1 MSIRPR
7 FLNLA
12 ALAVAA
18 VLAGCATPQ
27 HSNIDY
33 SALRAARPATL
44 LVLPPLNDS
53 PDVKA
58 SATVW
63 AHATRPLAE
72 AGYYVLPVTL
82 VNETF
87 RQNGVTTAHDAH
99 HIPYAKL
106 REYFGADAGV
116 YITVQRYGTSYAV
129 ISSQTRV
136 DVKAE
141 VVDLRTG
148 QSLWKG
154 SAFSTSGDQS
164 SGGSVAAILVSA
176 LVNQVVNTATDAAA
190 RHAVI
195 ANAQLFSPARRDG
208 LLPGP
213 RSPLYGQD
221 LQPKR

>member
-1 MSIRPR
+1 MITLPR
-7 FLNLA
+7 FLRLA
-12 ALAVAA
+12 ALSLAA
-18 VLAGCATPQ
+18 VLAGCATQQ
-27 HSNIDY
+27 HSSIDY
-33 SALRAARPATL
+33 SALRAAKPATM

-58 SATVW
+58 TATVW

-87 RQNGVTTAHDAH
+87 RQNGVTTSHDAH
-99 HIPYAKL
+99 QIPYAKL
-106 REYFGADAGV
+106 HEYFGADAGV
-116 YITVQRYGTSYAV
+116 YIKVKRYGTSYAV
-129 ISSQTRV
+129 ISTQTRV
-136 DVKAE
+136 DVEAE

-154 SAFSTSGDQS
+154 SAFSTSGEQS

-176 LVNQVVNTATDAAA
+176 LVSQVVSTTTDAAA
-190 RHAVI
+190 NHAVI
-195 ANAQLFSPARRDG
+195 ANARLFSPLRRDG

-213 RSPLYGQD
+213 RSPQYGQD

>member
-1 MSIRPR
+1 M
-7 FLNLA
+7 L
-12 ALAVAA
+12 V
-18 VLAGCATPQ
+18 GCATQP
-27 HSNIDY
+27 HPGIDY
-33 SALRAARPATL
+33 SALRAAKPATV

-58 SATVW
+58 TAAVW

-87 RQNGVTTAHDAH
+87 RQNGVTTAYDAH
-99 HIPYAKL
+99 RIPYARL
-106 REYFGADAGV
+106 RDYFGADAGV
-116 YITVQRYGTSYAV
+116 YITVSRYGTSYA
-129 ISSQTRV
+129 IIASQTRV
-136 DVKAE
+136 EVQAN

-154 SAFSTSGDQS
+154 SAFSSSSEQQS
-164 SGGSVAAILVSA
+164 SGNSFTAMLVSA
-176 LVNQVVNTATDAAA
+176 LVNQMVDTATDAAVS
-190 RHAVI
+190 HAAV
-195 ANAQLFSPARRDG
+195 ANARLFAPERRDG

-213 RSPLYGQD
+213 RSPQYGQD

>member
-1 MSIRPR
+1 MTLRT
-7 FLNLA
+7 LLA
-12 ALAVAA
+12 LTLGAL
-18 VLAGCATPQ
+18 LLGGCAQGPGY
-27 HSNIDY
+27 DY
-33 SALRAARPATL
+33 SNFKESRPTSI
-44 LVLPPLNDS
+44 LVLPPVNHS
-53 PDVKA
+53 PDIKA
-58 SATVW
+58 GASLQSQITY
-63 AHATRPLAE
+63 PLAE
-72 AGYYVLPVTL
+72 SGYYVLPVAVT
-82 VNETF
+82 NETF

-195 ANAQLFSPARRDG
+195 ATAQLFSPARRDG